1 MSKIKGQNLRV
12 FVDGSVVAKATN
24 CTITITGNTEDVSTK
39 DDVDNATSESVTSRS
54 WQVQVETFNEVNIPT
69 LIAAWKESTLFTL
82 GWDQTS
88 GANNATT
95 DKASFNRTGYGY
107 LTDASFS
114 FNDRAII
121 SSNITFTG
129 SGALTRVTS
138 SS

>member
-39 DDVDNATSESVTSRS
+39 DDVGNATSESVTSRS
-54 WQVQVETFNEVNIPT
+54 WQVQVETFDEVNIPT
-69 LIAAWKESTLFTL
+69 LIAAWKESTLFNL

-88 GANNATT
+88 GDYNATT
-95 DKASFNRTGYGY
+95 NKASFNRKGYGY

-129 SGALTRVTS
+129 SGAITKVLS
-138 SS
+138 

>member
-39 DDVDNATSESVTSRS
+39 DDVGNATSESVTSRS
-54 WQVQVETFNEVNIPT
+54 WQVQVETFDEVNIPT
-69 LIAAWKESTLFTL
+69 LIAAWKESTLFNL

-88 GANNATT
+88 GDYNATT
-95 DKASFNRTGYGY
+95 NKASFNRKGYGY

-121 SSNITFTG
+121 TSNITFTG
-129 SGALTRVTS
+129 SGAITKVV
-138 SS
+138 

>member
-39 DDVDNATSESVTSRS
+39 TNVGNATSESVTSRS
-54 WQVQVETFNEVNIPT
+54 WQVQVETFDEVNIPT
-69 LIAAWKESTLFTL
+69 LIAAWKESTLFNL

-88 GANNATT
+88 GDYNATT
-95 DKASFNRTGYGY
+95 NKASFNRKGYGY

-121 SSNITFTG
+121 TSNITFTG
-129 SGALTRVTS
+129 SGAITKVV
-138 SS
+138 

>member
-12 FVDGSVVAKATN
+12 LVNGAVVAKATN

-39 DDVDNATSESVTSRS
+39 DDVGNATSESVTSRS
-54 WQVQVETFNEVNIPT
+54 WQLQVETFNEVNIPT

-88 GANNATT
+88 GVNNATPE
-95 DKASFNRTGYGY
+95 KAFFNRTGYGY

-121 SSNITFTG
+121 TSNITFTG
-129 SGALTRVTS
+129 SGAITTVV
-138 SS
+138 

>member
-12 FVDGSVVAKATN
+12 LVNGAVVAKATN

-39 DDVDNATSESVTSRS
+39 DDVGNATSESVTSRS
-54 WQVQVETFNEVNIPT
+54 WQLQVETFNEVNIPT

-88 GANNATT
+88 GDSNATPE
-95 DKASFNRTGYGY
+95 KASFNRTGYGY

-114 FNDRAII
+114 FNDRSII

-129 SGALTRVTS
+129 SGAITKVVS
-138 SS
+138 Q